1 VTDVSPADRSS
12 GVEDR
17 VLDAVLECSQR
28 WGYQRMTIDDV
39 VERSGVSRATIYR
52 LFPGGREVLFEAL
65 RVRELDRFFADLRA
79 EVERAETLEDIV
91 VRAVVGATRALRD
104 DEHLAVML
112 AAEPGEM
119 LSQLTVDGV
128 PRIIRMATASLTP
141 LVSNHLGAARSR
153 ALIDVLARLTISYF
167 LAPSPL
173 VDLGDEASARPFLQP
188 MLREYTPSTP
198 TTH

>member
-1 VTDVSPADRSS
+1 MTDVSPGSAST

-28 WGYQRMTIDDV
+28 WGYERMTIDDV

-79 EVERAETLEDIV
+79 EAETADTLDDIV

-104 DEHLAVML
+104 DEHLATML
-112 AAEPGEM
+112 AAEPGEV
-119 LSQLTVDGV
+119 LGQLTVDGV

-141 LVSNHLGAARSR
+141 LVTNHLDPARSR

-173 VDLGDEASARPFLQP
+173 VDLGDEASARPFLAP
-188 MLREYTPSTP
+188 MLREFSPPSTSN
-198 TTH
+198 H

>member
-1 VTDVSPADRSS
+1 MTDVSSADRST

-28 WGYQRMTIDDV
+28 WGYERMTIDDV

-79 EVERAETLEDIV
+79 EVESAESLEDIV
-91 VRAVVGATRALRD
+91 VRAVVGATRSLRN
-104 DEHLAVML
+104 DEHLAAML
-112 AAEPGEM
+112 ATEPGEM

-141 LVSNHLGAARSR
+141 MVSDHLGAARSR

-173 VDLGDEASARPFLQP
+173 VDLGDETSARPFLQP

>member
-1 VTDVSPADRSS
+1 M
-12 GVEDR
+12 
-17 VLDAVLECSQR
+17 LDAVLECSQR
-28 WGYQRMTIDDV
+28 WGYERMTIDDV

-79 EVERAETLEDIV
+79 EVESAESLEDIV
-91 VRAVVGATRALRD
+91 VRAVVGATRSLRN
-104 DEHLAVML
+104 DEHLAAML
-112 AAEPGEM
+112 ATEPGEM

-141 LVSNHLGAARSR
+141 MVSNHLGAARSR

-167 LAPSPL
+167 LAPSPF

>member
-1 VTDVSPADRSS
+1 MTDVSPGSAST

-28 WGYQRMTIDDV
+28 WGYERMTIDDV

-79 EVERAETLEDIV
+79 EVETADTLDDIV

-104 DEHLAVML
+104 DEHLATML
-112 AAEPGEM
+112 AAN
-119 LSQLTVDGV
+119 L
-128 PRIIRMATASLTP
+128 
-141 LVSNHLGAARSR
+141 ARSS
-153 ALIDVLARLTISYF
+153 ASS
-167 LAPSPL
+167 PSM
-173 VDLGDEASARPFLQP
+173 VCRGSFEWRRP
-188 MLREYTPSTP
+188 R
-198 TTH
+198 

>member
-1 VTDVSPADRSS
+1 VTDVSPGGAST

-28 WGYQRMTIDDV
+28 WGYERMTIDDV

-79 EVERAETLEDIV
+79 EVETADTLDDIV

-104 DEHLAVML
+104 DEHLAAML

-141 LVSNHLGAARSR
+141 LVASHLGPARSR

-173 VDLGDEASARPFLQP
+173 VDLGDEASARPFLAP
-188 MLREYTPSTP
+188 MLREFSPPSTA
-198 TTH
+198 TH

>member
-1 VTDVSPADRSS
+1 MTDVSPADRSS

-52 LFPGGREVLFEAL
+52 LFPGGRDVLFEAL
-65 RVRELDRFFADLRA
+65 RVRELDRFFSDLRA